1 MPENAT
7 TERFTS
13 FEEFFSTFHFSVFRK
28 QQFKGKTTPFRLF
41 TVQTS
46 LAIIDLV
53 RTSQLLKHLAKKA
66 Y

>member
-1 MPENAT
+1 MLRLKDLPHLKN
-7 TERFTS
+7 
-13 FEEFFSTFHFSVFRK
+13 FFSTFHFSVFRK
-28 QQFKGKTTPFRLF
+28 HQFKKKTTPFWLF